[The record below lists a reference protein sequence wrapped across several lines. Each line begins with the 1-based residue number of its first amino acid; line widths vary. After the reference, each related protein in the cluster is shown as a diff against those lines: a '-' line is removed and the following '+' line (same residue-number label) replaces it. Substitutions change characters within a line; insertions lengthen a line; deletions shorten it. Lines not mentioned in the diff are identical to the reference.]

1 MKPNLY
7 RATAVVA
14 GSLALS
20 AVLHNSAVSD
30 FIVEGALTGGS
41 VWASA
46 TASLGNIGQSAGITR
61 Q

>member
-1 MKPNLY
+1 MKHGFY

-20 AVLHNSAVSD
+20 AVLQNASVSD
-30 FIVEGALTGGS
+30 VIVEGALTGGS
-41 VWASA
+41 LWASA
-46 TASLGNIGQSAGITR
+46 TASVGNFGQPAVTAR